1 MEQSESRKKILAK
14 IVELEK
20 SQKFNDDVED
30 DPETIVLMPNMVDYL
45 NKKLSSK
52 INTAIANRAAT
63 KYFEGLI
70 KDKQLIIEDVQGIE
84 NFTNVKSGAIITCN
98 HFNPCDNYAVWRVIK
113 PYMGR
118 KRLWKVIREGNYTN
132 FPGFYGYIFKN
143 CNTLPLSSN
152 VDTMKN
158 FLSAV
163 NTLLTRGEK
172 ILIYPEQAM
181 WWNYKK
187 PRPLKM
193 GAYKFAVTSNVPVIP
208 MFITMSDSDV
218 LDPDGYFVQKY
229 VVHILPPIYPKPE
242 LSHKENMQYMRD
254 ENYRLWVET
263 YENTY
268 KCKLKY
274 EE

>member
-1 MEQSESRKKILAK
+1 
-14 IVELEK
+14 
-20 SQKFNDDVED
+20 
-30 DPETIVLMPNMVDYL
+30 
-45 NKKLSSK
+45 
-52 INTAIANRAAT
+52 
-63 KYFEGLI
+63 
-70 KDKQLIIEDVQGIE
+70 
-84 NFTNVKSGAIITCN
+84 
-98 HFNPCDNYAVWRVIK
+98 
-113 PYMGR
+113 MGR
-118 KRLWKVIREGNYTN
+118 RRLWKVIREGNYTN

-152 VDTMKN
+152 VETMKN

-163 NTLLTRGEK
+163 DTLLNRGEK

-208 MFITMSDSDV
+208 MFITMSDSDI
-218 LDPDGYFVQKY
+218 LDADGYYVQKY

-242 LSHKENMQYMRD
+242 LTNKENMQYMRD
-254 ENYRLWVET
+254 ENYKLWVKT